1 MAVSISQVS
10 FEHHRVALG
19 IGEASPRISW
29 RFNGLATDW
38 KQGGY
43 SIELSRHKQ
52 NQTGLSQTE
61 IFHHNSS
68 DSVLVPWPTV
78 SLASS
83 ESATVRV
90 RAYGEGDKPDTPWS
104 EHVNVETGI
113 LNQDDWLGAQM
124 ISADKETEKDA
135 PHQPL
140 LFRKEFSVN
149 STGVEKA
156 RLYITAYGLY
166 EAQINGK
173 RVGTTVLAPGWQS
186 YKHRLVYDTYD
197 VTALL
202 LAGDNVFGI
211 TVGEGWYAG
220 RLGYGSGS
228 RNLWGDTL
236 GAMALLVITSNG
248 KTQSIR
254 TDKSWTASTGPIVTS
269 EIYNGEAYDSR
280 LEQSG
285 WSAPGFI
292 VPDTAEWIAAKELE
306 VPYGI
311 LAAPDGPPIQRIEEI
326 KLQEILTSPTGK
338 TIIDFGQNFAGWLR
352 LTVKGKR
359 GDTIKLLHAEVLEGG
374 EVATR
379 PLRNATQTDYL
390 TLSGQLQVWEPSF
403 TYHGFRYVM
412 VDGWPEDD
420 TPLNNDSVR
429 AIVIHSDMEETGY
442 FECED
447 QLLNKLHKNVRWSM
461 KSNFMSIPTDCP
473 QRDERLGWT
482 GDSLAFAPT
491 ANFLYDT
498 SGFWRSWLK
507 DLQSEQVKGVP
518 PLVVPAVPA
527 AGPVTATAVWG
538 DALVANPFNA
548 YHASGD
554 LNALREQYTG
564 AKSWLDDGI
573 PRNEAGLWS
582 RSNFQLGDWLDP
594 KSPPDDPGS
603 ATTSSIYVADAY
615 LVYVTGLVAEMAS
628 ELGLDDDKTRFEK
641 WAKDLKTAFREAWI
655 DSEGIVA
662 NETQTGLALPL
673 YFDLFQ
679 NESEGKAAASREI
692 SPVPDTDPDL
702 ALVSPNTDPDS
713 LDLRCGRNAS
723 LPFSQVKTA
732 TVQAGD
738 VIGFGAGEPMGDT
751 KATMYHPGIGSAWL
765 SKSPIDDL
773 QKYAGDGDWFKILSV
788 TGRTEQSLD
797 YSLPENSRYYD
808 QYKSVWGTFRLDSY
822 NFTIPKTTPPGKYL
836 LRFEHYFPNII
847 DTQFYVNCA
856 HVEIVNP
863 DTEVGTPGP
872 LVDIPGVY
880 TRGQPDVYFNYFDLQ
895 FNISTFTGPEPSV
908 WSG

>member
-1 MAVSISQVS
+1 MAVAISQVS

-29 RFNGLATDW
+29 RFDGLAADW
-38 KQGGY
+38 RQGGY
-43 SIELSRHKQ
+43 SIELSRHGQ
-52 NQTGLSQTE
+52 NQTGLPQIE
-61 IFHHNSS
+61 LFHHNSS

-78 SLASS
+78 SLASA

-90 RAYGEGDKPDTPWS
+90 RAYGEGDQPDTPWS

-124 ISADKETEKDA
+124 VSADKETEKNA

-149 STGVEKA
+149 STCVEKA

-197 VTALL
+197 VTDLL
-202 LAGDNVFGI
+202 LVGDNVLGI

-220 RLGYGSGS
+220 RLGFGAGN

-236 GAMALLVITSNG
+236 GALALLVITSNG

-254 TDKSWTASTGPIVTS
+254 TDESWTASTGPIVTS

-280 LEQSG
+280 LEQTG
-285 WSAPGFI
+285 WSTPGFL
-292 VPDTAEWIAAKELE
+292 VPDTANWIAAKELE
-306 VPYGI
+306 APYGV

-326 KLQEILTSPTGK
+326 KLKEILTSPTGK
-338 TIIDFGQNFAGWLR
+338 TILDFGQNFAGWLR

-359 GDTIKLLHAEVLEGG
+359 GETIKLVHTEVLEGG

-420 TPLNNDSVR
+420 TPLNNDSVS
-429 AIVIHSDMEETGY
+429 AIVIHSDMEETGF
-442 FECED
+442 FECADE
-447 QLLNKLHKNVRWSM
+447 LLNKLHRNVRWSM

-498 SGFWRSWLK
+498 SGFWRGWLK

-518 PLVVPAVPA
+518 PLVVPSVPA
-527 AGPVTATAVWG
+527 AGSTIPTAIWG
-538 DALVANPFNA
+538 DALVSNPFNA

-554 LNALREQYTG
+554 RNALREQYTG
-564 AKSWLDDGI
+564 AKAWLDDGI
-573 PRNEAGLWS
+573 PRNEAGLWN

-594 KSPPDDPGS
+594 KSPPDEPGR
-603 ATTSSIYVADAY
+603 ATTSSTYVADAY

-655 DSEGIVA
+655 DPEGIVA

-673 YFDLFQ
+673 YFDIF
-679 NESEGKAAASREI
+679 ESEAQANAAASRLEKIIVDNTYLVGTGFSGTHLLGLTLTRYNLTDTFYKMITQTTVPSWLYQVEMGGTTTWERWDSLLPDGSLNPGEMLSFNHYSFGSVANWMHQVIGGLSPAKPGWRRARVNVEPGENITWAKASYLSPYGKI
-692 SPVPDTDPDL
+692 STDWKVNDTGFHLVLEVP
-702 ALVSPNTDPDS
+702 PNTD
-713 LDLRCGRNAS
+713 AEVV
-723 LPFSQVKTA
+723 LP
-732 TVQAGD
+732 
-738 VIGFGAGEPMGDT
+738 GEKRT
-751 KATMYHPGIGSAWL
+751 ILVGSG
-765 SKSPIDDL
+765 SHRISDP
-773 QKYAGDGDWFKILSV
+773 
-788 TGRTEQSLD
+788 
-797 YSLPENSRYYD
+797 
-808 QYKSVWGTFRLDSY
+808 TFHL
-822 NFTIPKTTPPGKYL
+822 
-836 LRFEHYFPNII
+836 
-847 DTQFYVNCA
+847 
-856 HVEIVNP
+856 
-863 DTEVGTPGP
+863 
-872 LVDIPGVY
+872 
-880 TRGQPDVYFNYFDLQ
+880 
-895 FNISTFTGPEPSV
+895 
-908 WSG
+908 